1 MKRGGFRPS
10 ILMDRPLAVML
21 ADRDIVCISG
31 VAWDSYWLSLHQYMS
46 RLARA
51 HRVLF
56 VNRPVVLPSAIAQRA
71 RRGAEDRAIVP
82 GSVRHV
88 DERLYVADPPP
99 ALPLRFERPV
109 TIANQALRGSFV
121 ARVARDL
128 GFESPVLWIHDL
140 DASRVV
146 ERLDAWVSLYWVTD
160 DHPTGPAF
168 RANRTNRVAAMRAR
182 ERELLRSVDL
192 VLTTAPQLRDAKA
205 SFNSNSHCVPHGVDT
220 NHFAQ
225 AANPET
231 PPAPP
236 FGAIRAPIIGFVG
249 QINERLDRELVTLVA
264 RAHPEWS
271 IVFVGPVLRD
281 LDVGPLRAL
290 RNVHFLGPANLD
302 RLPEFLKPMAVCTVP
317 FIVNEHTRT
326 MNPLKVLE
334 YLAAGKPVVAT
345 PLPALRAYGSHI
357 ALASGPEEFAAAV
370 EQALAEDCEA
380 RRRSRAEFAG
390 RHSWES
396 HLEEIWGLV
405 EMTAAL
411 KGVATKDRDA
421 SRGGSRIP
429 RTAGNSERPVGGA
442 T

>member
-1 MKRGGFRPS
+1 
-10 ILMDRPLAVML
+10 ML

-56 VNRPVVLPSAIAQRA
+56 VNRPVALPSAIAHRA

-168 RANRTNRVAAMRAR
+168 RANR
-182 ERELLRSVDL
+182 D
-192 VLTTAPQLRDAKA
+192 
-205 SFNSNSHCVPHGVDT
+205 
-220 NHFAQ
+220 
-225 AANPET
+225 
-231 PPAPP
+231 
-236 FGAIRAPIIGFVG
+236 
-249 QINERLDRELVTLVA
+249 
-264 RAHPEWS
+264 
-271 IVFVGPVLRD
+271 
-281 LDVGPLRAL
+281 
-290 RNVHFLGPANLD
+290 
-302 RLPEFLKPMAVCTVP
+302 
-317 FIVNEHTRT
+317 
-326 MNPLKVLE
+326 
-334 YLAAGKPVVAT
+334 
-345 PLPALRAYGSHI
+345 
-357 ALASGPEEFAAAV
+357 
-370 EQALAEDCEA
+370 
-380 RRRSRAEFAG
+380 
-390 RHSWES
+390 
-396 HLEEIWGLV
+396 
-405 EMTAAL
+405 
-411 KGVATKDRDA
+411 
-421 SRGGSRIP
+421 
-429 RTAGNSERPVGGA
+429 
-442 T
+442 

>member
-1 MKRGGFRPS
+1 
-10 ILMDRPLAVML
+10 ML
-21 ADRDIVCISG
+21 ADRDIICVSG

-46 RLARA
+46 RLVEG

-56 VNRPVVLPSAIAQRA
+56 VNRPAALPSAIA
-71 RRGAEDRAIVP
+71 RGARGEEDWAIAR
-82 GSVRHV
+82 GRVRRL

-109 TIANQALRGSFV
+109 TIVNQALRGSFV
-121 ARVARDL
+121 ARVARNL
-128 GFESPVLWIHDL
+128 GFEKPVLWVHDH
-140 DASRVV
+140 DAARIVQ
-146 ERLDAWVSLYWVTD
+146 RLDAWVSLYWVTD

-192 VLTTAPQLRDAKA
+192 VLATAPQLRDAKA
-205 SFNSNSHCVPHGVDT
+205 SFNSNSHCVPHGVDID
-220 NHFAQ
+220 HFAR

-231 PPAPP
+231 RPAPP
-236 FGAIRAPIIGFVG
+236 FRRIRGPIIGFVG

-271 IVFVGPVLRD
+271 IVFVGPVLRA
-281 LDVGPLRAL
+281 LDVGNLRAL
-290 RNVHFLGPANLD
+290 PNVHFVGPADLD
-302 RLPEFLKPMAVCTVP
+302 RLPEFLNAMAVCTVP
-317 FIVNEHTRT
+317 FLVNEHTLT

-345 PLPALRAYGSHI
+345 PLPALHAYGPHV

-370 EQALAEDCEA
+370 ERALAEDGEA
-380 RRRSRAEFAG
+380 QRRARVEFARG
-390 RHSWES
+390 HSWES
-396 HLEEIWGLV
+396 RLEEICGLI

-411 KGVATKDRDA
+411 KGVATKDA
-421 SRGGSRIP
+421 STGGDRVSTEMGRSG
-429 RTAGNSERPVGGA
+429 RAVGRP

>member
-1 MKRGGFRPS
+1 MKRGDLRPS
-10 ILMDRPLAVML
+10 ILMDRARVLML
-21 ADRDIVCISG
+21 ADRGIICISG

-46 RLARA
+46 RLART

-56 VNRPVVLPSAIAQRA
+56 VNRPVAFPSAIAHAA
-71 RRGAEDRAIVP
+71 RKAEHRAIAR

-109 TIANQALRGSFV
+109 TVANQALRGSFV

-128 GFESPVLWIHDL
+128 GFESPVLWIHDP
-140 DASRVV
+140 DAARVV

-192 VLTTAPQLRDAKA
+192 VLTTAPQLHDAKA
-205 SFNSNSHCVPHGVDT
+205 RFNSNSHCVPHGVDSD
-220 NHFAQ
+220 HFAR
-225 AANPET
+225 AADT
-231 PPAPP
+231 ATRPAPP
-236 FGAIRAPIIGFVG
+236 FRAISQPIIGFVG
-249 QINERLDRELVTLVA
+249 QINERLDRELVTFVA

-271 IVFVGPVLRD
+271 IVFVGPVLRN
-281 LDVGPLRAL
+281 LDVAPLRAL
-290 RNVHFLGPANLD
+290 GNVHFLGPANLN

-317 FIVNEHTRT
+317 FLVNEHTRT

-345 PLPALRAYGSHI
+345 PLPALRGYGSHV
-357 ALASGPEEFAAAV
+357 ALADGPEEFAAAV
-370 EQALAEDCEA
+370 EHALAEDGEA
-380 RRRSRAEFAG
+380 RRRSRAQFAG

-396 HLEEIWGLV
+396 RLEQICGLI

-411 KGVATKDRDA
+411 KGVAPKGRA
-421 SRGGSRIP
+421 ARRS
-429 RTAGNSERPVGGA
+429 GNRVPANPGPAERAMGRP

>member
-1 MKRGGFRPS
+1 
-10 ILMDRPLAVML
+10 ML
-21 ADRDIVCISG
+21 ADRDIICISG
-31 VAWDSYWLSLHQYMS
+31 VAWDSYWLSLHQYMV
-46 RLARA
+46 RLAQT

-56 VNRPVVLPSAIAQRA
+56 VNRPVALPSAIAHGA
-71 RRGAEDRAIVP
+71 RKGTEDRAIAR

-109 TIANQALRGSFV
+109 TMANQAVRGSFV
-121 ARVARDL
+121 ARAARGL
-128 GFESPVLWIHDL
+128 GFERPLLWIHDI
-140 DASRVV
+140 DGSRIV
-146 ERLDAWVSLYWVTD
+146 ERLDPWVSLYWVTD

-205 SFNSNSHCVPHGVDT
+205 SFNSNSHCVAHGVDT
-220 NHFAQ
+220 GLFAR

-231 PPAPP
+231 RPAPP
-236 FGAIRAPIIGFVG
+236 FRAIRGPIIGFVG
-249 QINERLDRELVTLVA
+249 QINERLDRELVRLVA

-281 LDVGPLRAL
+281 LDLGPLRAL
-290 RNVHFLGPANLD
+290 QNVHFLGPVNLN
-302 RLPEFLKPMAVCTVP
+302 RLPEFLRPMAVCTVP
-317 FIVNEHTRT
+317 FLVNEHTRT

-345 PLPALRAYGSHI
+345 PLPALRAYGPHI
-357 ALASGPEEFAAAV
+357 ALASGPEEFATAV
-370 EQALAEDCEA
+370 EQALGEDDEV

-390 RHSWES
+390 RNSWES
-396 HLEEIWGLV
+396 RLEEICGLV

-411 KGVATKDRDA
+411 KGITTTDQDA
-421 SRGGSRIP
+421 SRR
-429 RTAGNSERPVGGA
+429 GNRVPTHARRSEPPVRGP